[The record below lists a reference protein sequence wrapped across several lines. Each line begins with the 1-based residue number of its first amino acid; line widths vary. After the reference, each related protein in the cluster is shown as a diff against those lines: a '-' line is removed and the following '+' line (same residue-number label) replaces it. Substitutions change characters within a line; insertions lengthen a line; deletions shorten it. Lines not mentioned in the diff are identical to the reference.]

1 MSKNVFLVRK
11 MLIDI
16 SLTNEAFSD
25 KKIEALDLLIVNKY
39 KNIIESLLF
48 LIISY
53 KCLEIS
59 PNVIVL
65 VEFQAFTE

>member
-25 KKIEALDLLIVNKY
+25 KTIETLDLLIVNKY
-39 KNIIESLLF
+39 CVTILPYHFLKRCIERNLPQTSLFGAF
-48 LIISY
+48 L
-53 KCLEIS
+53 
-59 PNVIVL
+59 
-65 VEFQAFTE
+65 A

>member
-65 VEFQAFTE
+65 VEFQVFTE